1 MWDGLVLNSMSQNR
15 ERNEQGHF
23 LPTLSTTEIYAVLLD
38 ADNPV
43 LSTMEVAEGAEC
55 SREGAYQKLT
65 ALEAAG
71 RVRKKK
77 VGARAVVWWALEPEE
92 GT

>member
-1 MWDGLVLNSMSQNR
+1 MTQNR

-23 LPTLSTTEIYAVLLD
+23 VPTLSTEEIHTVLLD
-38 ADNPV
+38 ADDPV
-43 LSTMEVAEGAEC
+43 LSTVEVAEGAEC

-65 ALEAAG
+65 ELEAAG
-71 RVRKKK
+71 RVRRKK
-77 VGARAVVWWALEPEE
+77 VGARAVVWWLLEPEE

>member
-1 MWDGLVLNSMSQNR
+1 MWNDLVLESMAQNR

-23 LPTLSTTEIYAVLLD
+23 VPTLSTEEIYTVLQD
-38 ADNPV
+38 ADDPV

-55 SREGAYQKLT
+55 SREGAYQKL
-65 ALEAAG
+65 AELEGAG

-77 VGARAVVWWALEPEE
+77 VGARAVVWWPLESEE
-92 GT
+92 VT

>member
-1 MWDGLVLNSMSQNR
+1 MWDGLVLESMAQNR

-23 LPTLSTTEIYAVLLD
+23 VPTLSAKEIYTVLQD
-38 ADNPV
+38 ADDPV
-43 LSTMEVAEGAEC
+43 LSTVEVAEGADC

-65 ALEAAG
+65 ELEAAG

-77 VGARAVVWWALEPEE
+77 VGARAVVWWPLKPEAV
-92 GT
+92 T